1 MSRYRHGS
9 SLNGKSSRA
18 AFTLIE
24 VVVALAILSLGVVSY
39 LTLAN
44 SAQRRLGRTREKWTN
59 FHMLSQGVEYFMLQT
74 SDNPEPPPVEFF
86 DYPGYRV
93 TCRYEDAAGIE
104 EDFLNLSENQ
114 AQLRACVI
122 ELIRES
128 DGQVV
133 DSVTIDRIDYE
144 NAGTSTTSQTS
155 R

>member
-9 SLNGKSSRA
+9 ILNGRSFRA

-104 EDFLNLSENQ
+104 EDFLNLSEDQ

-144 NAGTSTTSQTS
+144 NAGLSTTSQTT